1 MSPGGFGRSA
11 RVAHLQMTTW
21 ARPRFHKVLAPA
33 ATVRSRVA
41 QTSSYRKLG
50 TTAHPYYWLCL
61 TAPPVTQNL
70 RGQAP
75 IAFLSRALGTPS
87 LAAALST
94 VLRCFSKGCRSRIF
108 VKMSAVFSS
117 VPRYLTVTNPAPR
130 ISRNLNNLRSM

>member
-1 MSPGGFGRSA
+1 MR
-11 RVAHLQMTTW
+11 LNN
-21 ARPRFHKVLAPA
+21 
-33 ATVRSRVA
+33 
-41 QTSSYRKLG
+41 LG

-94 VLRCFSKGCRSRIF
+94 VLRCFSKGWRSRIF

-130 ISRNLNNLRSM
+130 IYLAVGAPAMSSSVFAERPA

>member
-41 QTSSYRKLG
+41 QNKFLPKTRDYRTPLLL
-50 TTAHPYYWLCL
+50 AVPHC
-61 TAPPVTQNL
+61 PPGSQNL

-94 VLRCFSKGCRSRIF
+94 VLRCFSKGWRSRIF

-117 VPRYLTVTNPAPR
+117 VPRYL
-130 ISRNLNNLRSM
+130 RNEAL

>member
-1 MSPGGFGRSA
+1 MILGLAMGVMA
-11 RVAHLQMTTW
+11 REV
-21 ARPRFHKVLAPA
+21 P
-33 ATVRSRVA
+33 
-41 QTSSYRKLG
+41 
-50 TTAHPYYWLCL
+50 LCL

-87 LAAALST
+87 LAAVLST
-94 VLRCFSKGCRSRIF
+94 VLRCFSKGWRSRIF

-130 ISRNLNNLRSM
+130 IWQRTKA